1 MLSLKLLILSTTLVL
16 CNLPKITPSS
26 SSSLENDKITSLP
39 GQPSVNFQQYAGYIA
54 VDAEKQRNLF
64 YYLVEAEANP
74 ASKPLVLWLNGGP
87 GCSSVGAGA
96 FTENGPFRPSGD
108 VLLKNDY
115 SWNKEAN
122 MLYLE
127 SPVGVG
133 FSYSAN
139 ESFYDTLDDEKTASD
154 NLVFLQNWLAK
165 FPEYKDRDLLITGE
179 SYAGHYIP
187 QLANLILR
195 STLKSNLKGVAI
207 GNPLLEFN
215 TDFNSRGEF
224 LWSHGLISDST
235 YGLFQTVCNYSQIRR
250 QAQKG
255 FLSPPCSLVNSQMRS
270 EIGEFV
276 DYYDITLDV
285 CLPSLSRQAYLLAKL
300 DDVKVNVCQEDETTK
315 YLNRKDVQNSM
326 HAQLIGATQWGIC
339 SDVITYN
346 LDGLE
351 VPTIPLLGTLTKAG
365 VRVLIFSGDQDSV
378 VPLIGTRLLV
388 KNLAK
393 ELGLNTT
400 VPYRFWLQDKQVGG
414 WTEAYGDIL
423 TYATVRGAA
432 HEAPFSQPARSL
444 VLFSSFVQGKPLPDS
459 PSIP

>member
-16 CNLPKITPSS
+16 CNLPKITASS
-26 SSSLENDKITSLP
+26 SSSSSSSENDKITSLP

-64 YYLVEAEANP
+64 YYLVEAETNP

-115 SWNKEAN
+115 SWNQEAN

-133 FSYSAN
+133 FSYSTN
-139 ESFYDTLDDEKTASD
+139 RSFYDTLDDEKT
-154 NLVFLQNWLAK
+154 
-165 FPEYKDRDLLITGE
+165 
-179 SYAGHYIP
+179 GHYIP

-195 STLKSNLKGVAI
+195 STLKSNLKGVAD
-207 GNPLLEFN
+207 E
-215 TDFNSRGEF
+215 
-224 LWSHGLISDST
+224 
-235 YGLFQTVCNYSQIRR
+235 
-250 QAQKG
+250 
-255 FLSPPCSLVNSQMRS
+255 
-270 EIGEFV
+270 
-276 DYYDITLDV
+276 
-285 CLPSLSRQAYLLAKL
+285 
-300 DDVKVNVCQEDETTK
+300 VKVNVCQEDETTK

-326 HAQLIGATQWGIC
+326 HAQLVGVTQWGIC
-339 SDVITYN
+339 SDVIRYN

-378 VPLIGTRLLV
+378 IPLIGTRLLV

-393 ELGLNTT
+393 ELELNTT

-414 WTEAYGDIL
+414 WTEGYGDIL

-444 VLFSSFVQGKPLPDS
+444 VLFGSFVQGKPLPDS
-459 PSIP
+459 PSIPR